1 MKKFF
6 AVIGN
11 PPYQDESLGGND
23 RYAPQIYN
31 TFIDESYQVADMT
44 VLVHPGR
51 FLFNAGSTPKA
62 WNKKMLNDEHFCI
75 LDYKNDAREVFPN
88 TSITGGVAI
97 SYHSHKKTFT
107 PIEVFSPFQEVNSI
121 RNKVVKSEDFKSLS
135 NIVVSAYSY
144 HFSDKLY
151 EQYPELKGT
160 LSDGHDYDL
169 KSNVFDLLSD
179 VFYDKAVES
188 DMLAIYGR
196 QNNDRCFKFIK
207 KEYIVAPSNV
217 DKYKIFVAGADG
229 AAGTIGKPIPARIC
243 GNPVIGEPNVGATES
258 FLSVGSF
265 KSRKEASNALN
276 YLKTKFARFQ
286 LGILKATQAITP
298 EKWKYVP
305 LQDFSSKSDID
316 WTKSVHEID
325 LQLYKKY
332 GLSKDEKDFI
342 ETHVKEMV

>member
-121 RNKVVKSEDFKSLS
+121 RNKIVKSEDFKSLS

-207 KEYIVAPSNV
+207 KEYIVGPSNV
-217 DKYKIFVAGADG
+217 DKYRVEPYVIAADIYSSATRSGRGGWTWYTGSAGWFYRVG
-229 AAGTIGKPIPARIC
+229 LEEILGLKKRGNKLRI
-243 GNPVIGEPNVGATES
+243 EPNIPISWDGYKATYHYLDTVYNVE
-258 FLSVGSF
+258 VV
-265 KSRKEASNALN
+265 KSRKESATVDGKRVTNNTVSLVNDH
-276 YLKTKFARFQ
+276 
-286 LGILKATQAITP
+286 GIHSIIV
-298 EKWKYVP
+298 YVN
-305 LQDFSSKSDID
+305 K
-316 WTKSVHEID
+316 
-325 LQLYKKY
+325 
-332 GLSKDEKDFI
+332 
-342 ETHVKEMV
+342 